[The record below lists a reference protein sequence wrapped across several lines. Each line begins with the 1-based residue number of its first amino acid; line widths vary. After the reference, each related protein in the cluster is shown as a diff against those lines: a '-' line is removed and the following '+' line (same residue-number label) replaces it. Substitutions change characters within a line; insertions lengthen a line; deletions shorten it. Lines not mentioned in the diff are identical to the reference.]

1 MTRPPAPPGIRP
13 ELQFFV
19 DGELSAERHAAVAA
33 AIAVD
38 PELAAE
44 VARLMAERNLFD
56 RLAEDLLSRPVPRRL
71 AEAALRPPAGGA
83 HRVGGASA
91 RDGRAASGWRRL
103 RYAVPLAAAMSVAVV
118 VAVTP
123 WTRHPAEQ
131 WRVAGEPV
139 VTAALEARDGRL
151 RSVRAVSFR
160 SGGDA
165 DASGAA
171 LGRAGRFLSDGLRET
186 VRAPDL
192 RRAGFALEA
201 AELYDEDGGRAIQLR
216 YVDRDNRL
224 FTVFIHPGAG
234 PDRFRLLSAH
244 HVQVCL
250 WENEDVVTVMT
261 GKLPQPELFR
271 LASMAYVALSL

>member
-1 MTRPPAPPGIRP
+1 MVA
-13 ELQFFV
+13 
-19 DGELSAERHAAVAA
+19 AERPGGGAA
-33 AIAVD
+33 ASAVD
-38 PELAAE
+38 PQLAAE
-44 VARLMAERNLFD
+44 AARLMAERNLFD

-83 HRVGGASA
+83 SA
-91 RDGRAASGWRRL
+91 GSGRAASGWRRL
-103 RYAVPLAAAMSVAVV
+103 RYAVPLAAAMSVAVA
-118 VAVTP
+118 VAVAP
-123 WTRHPAEQ
+123 WGWHPAEQ

-165 DASGAA
+165 DASGAV
-171 LGRAGRFLSDGLRET
+171 LGRAGRFLSDGLREP

-192 RRAGFALEA
+192 RRAGFVLEG
-201 AELYDEDGGRAIQLR
+201 AELYDGDGGRAIQLR

-224 FTVFIHPGAG
+224 FTVFIRPGAG

-261 GKLPQPELFR
+261 GELPQPELFR